1 MPHAT
6 WLDRWNL
13 PSDPCK
19 DIEIN
24 APEHLKYLVTTS
36 NTARIE
42 AEVKDIRNSPV
53 GVVKPVI
60 GSRGSGKTT
69 CLYYLISSLERE
81 RGILPIYRNVHEVL
95 SLIEESP
102 FPVTLTT
109 RFITRELLSSLVDAC
124 IQKYPQLVKN
134 HPMIE
139 GTKRRLDLHPSSPK
153 DIPQVADSDVEI
165 LTEILKSNGIT
176 TIFALDELDKF
187 EQPSQIA
194 NLEDYFRNE
203 QTLFTSLAS
212 KTRTF
217 FYISSSVRWSFIGS
231 PDFSYLSN
239 VFQVQRADW
248 VEGKMILEKRFEVVN
263 KEVKPPFDE
272 LAIKC
277 LISFV
282 NGNPRLFI
290 TKAGE
295 MLRLAHDRD
304 ENLVN
309 EQLIREAFSGQIKE
323 IDKRFEDDFEEL
335 VRSDSEA
342 RRGGLLLWYFLTSL
356 NVDQRRIVMN
366 GILDLYCGNVC
377 DFRILPVPPR
387 AALGMRP
394 FKEKDGVVGLDE
406 SVRYLLKSWEK
417 MGHTVSDLASWYCER
432 LPKPGVL
439 PEAYQLFE
447 KIDAAVRHPKTRA
460 YLQKSLAS
468 LFTAESSKD
477 LTTIKYSSWG
487 MLHNAIL
494 AFTNEYGRH
503 RYVPRGKYR
512 ERQLDDTLA
521 ALGIRDEEGRVLF
534 ATFLQ
539 TINESR
545 IRLANIGTMISIRDK
560 HELALNRGD
569 VELLRKQALIA
580 YNELL
585 VEWKSYTDKRTARA
599 WRELG
604 IKGWLPGKAA
614 TKIKPMEYISTGY
627 ADLDKLLCGGIPLN
641 FAVALTSPS
650 CNERDLLIRNFL
662 ETGAKKCEITFHVTI
677 DASAARALSE
687 RFVRAGANLKLFVC
701 NPEADAIIKSSSNIF
716 TLKGV
721 ENPTDISIALI
732 SAIRQLDPSLKAPRR
747 ICLSLISDVLLRHHA
762 VETRRWL
769 TALLTKLK
777 SEGFTTLA
785 IIDPEMHPSEELH
798 AILGLFEGEISLYG
812 KETEKGLEKFLKIK
826 KMSDQEYLEDE
837 LPLKKEQL

>member
-1 MPHAT
+1 MPYAT

-69 CLYYLISSLERE
+69 CLYYLIYSLERE
-81 RGILPIYRNVHEVL
+81 QGTLPIYRNVHEVL

-124 IQKYPQLVKN
+124 TRKYPELMKN
-134 HPMIE
+134 HPVIE
-139 GTKRRLDLHPSSPK
+139 DVKRRLERSPGSPK
-153 DIPQVADSDVEI
+153 DIPQVADSDVGV
-165 LTEILKSNGIT
+165 LTGILKGNGIT

-194 NLEDYFRNE
+194 TLEDYFRNE
-203 QTLFTSLAS
+203 QTLFTTLAS

-239 VFQVQRADW
+239 TFQVQRTDW
-248 VEGKMILEKRFEVVN
+248 VEAKMILEKRFEVVN

-272 LAIKC
+272 SAIRC
-277 LISFV
+277 LVSFV
-282 NGNPRLFI
+282 NGNPRVFI

-295 MLRLAHDRD
+295 MLRLAHERD

-309 EQLIREAFSGQIKE
+309 EELIRQAFSGQIKE

-335 VRSDSEA
+335 VRSNSEA
-342 RRGGLLLWYFLTSL
+342 RRGGLLLWYFLTRL
-356 NVDQRRIVMN
+356 NVDQRKIVMN
-366 GILDLYCGNVC
+366 EILDLYHGNAC
-377 DFRILPVPPR
+377 DTRILPVPNR
-387 AALGMRP
+387 ADVEMHAL
-394 FKEKDGVVGLDE
+394 KEKDGVVGLDE

-417 MGHTVSDLASWYCER
+417 MGHSVSDLANWYCER
-432 LPKPGVL
+432 LPKPGGL
-439 PEAYQLFE
+439 PEAYQLIE
-447 KIDAAVRHPKTRA
+447 KISTAVHHPKTRA
-460 YLQKSLAS
+460 YLQKSLTS

-477 LTTIKYSSWG
+477 LATIRYSSWG

-494 AFTNEYGRH
+494 AFTNEYGRY
-503 RYVPRGKYR
+503 RYVPLGKYR
-512 ERQLDDTLA
+512 ERYLDDALT
-521 ALGIRDEEGRVLF
+521 ALGIKDEEGQALF

-539 TINESR
+539 TANESR
-545 IRLANIGTMISIRDK
+545 IKLANIGAMISIRHK
-560 HELALNRGD
+560 HELVLNRGD
-569 VELLRKQALIA
+569 VELLRKQALDA

-585 VEWKSYTDKRTARA
+585 VEWASYVDKRRARTSG
-599 WRELG
+599 ELG
-604 IKGWLPGKAA
+604 NRGWLPSKVS
-614 TKIKPMEYISTGY
+614 KIKPIDHVSTGY
-627 ADLDKLLCGGIPLN
+627 SDLDTLLYGGIPSHS
-641 FAVALTSPS
+641 AVILTSPS
-650 CNERDLLIRNFL
+650 CNERDELIKSFL
-662 ETGAKKCEITFHVTI
+662 EAGANKGEATFFVTI
-677 DASAARALSE
+677 DPSVAKSLAEEFQSN
-687 RFVRAGANLKLFVC
+687 FCLFVC
-701 NPEADAIIKSSSNIF
+701 NPEADAIVKSLPNVF

-721 ENPTDISIALI
+721 ENLTDISIALT
-732 SAIRQLDPSLKAPRR
+732 SAVRKLDSSLRNPRR
-747 ICLSLISDVLLRHHA
+747 MCIGLVSDVLLQHHA

-769 TALLTKLK
+769 TALVTKVK

-785 IIDPEMHPSEELH
+785 VMDPEMHPSQEVR
-798 AILGLFEGEISLYG
+798 AVSDLFEGEISIYE
-812 KETEKGLEKFLKIK
+812 KETDRGHGKYLKIK
-826 KMSDQEYLEDE
+826 KMSNYKYLEDE
-837 LPLKKEQL
+837 LPLKKEPP

>member
-1 MPHAT
+1 MPYAT

-42 AEVKDIRNSPV
+42 AEIKDIRNSPV

-69 CLYYLISSLERE
+69 CLYYLIYSLERE
-81 RGILPIYRNVHEVL
+81 RGTLPIYRNVHEVL

-109 RFITRELLSSLVDAC
+109 RFITRELLLSLVDAC
-124 IQKYPQLVKN
+124 VRKYPELVKN
-134 HPMIE
+134 HPVIDDVK
-139 GTKRRLDLHPSSPK
+139 KRLEQSPRSPK
-153 DIPQVADSDVEI
+153 DIPQVADIDVEVLTGI
-165 LTEILKSNGIT
+165 LRSNGVT

-194 NLEDYFRNE
+194 TLEDYFRNE
-203 QTLFTSLAS
+203 QTLFTTLAS

-217 FYISSSVRWSFIGS
+217 FYISSSVRWGFISS

-239 VFQVQRADW
+239 TFQVQRADW

-263 KEVKPPFDE
+263 KEARPPFDE
-272 LAIKC
+272 SAIRC

-282 NGNPRLFI
+282 NGNPRVFI

-295 MLRLAHDRD
+295 MLRLAHDRG
-304 ENLVN
+304 ESLVN
-309 EQLIREAFSGQIKE
+309 EQLIRLAFSGQIKE

-335 VRSDSEA
+335 VRSNSEA

-356 NVDQRRIVMN
+356 NVDQRKTVMN
-366 GILDLYCGNVC
+366 GILDLYHGKAC
-377 DFRILPVPPR
+377 DLRALPVPLR
-387 AALGMRP
+387 SDVEMHAL
-394 FKEKDGVVGLDE
+394 KEKDGVAGLDE

-417 MGHTVSDLASWYCER
+417 MGHSVLDLANWYCER
-432 LPKPGVL
+432 LPKPGGL
-439 PEAYQLFE
+439 PEAYQLIE
-447 KIDAAVRHPKTRA
+447 KINAAVHHPKTRA
-460 YLQKSLAS
+460 YLQKSLTS

-477 LTTIKYSSWG
+477 LATIRYASWG
-487 MLHNAIL
+487 MLHSAIL

-503 RYVPRGKYR
+503 RYVPAGKYR
-512 ERQLDDTLA
+512 ERHLDDALA
-521 ALGIRDEEGRVLF
+521 ALGIKDEEGRDLF

-539 TINESR
+539 TVSESR
-545 IRLANIGTMISIRDK
+545 IKLANIGTMMSIRDK
-560 HELALNRGD
+560 HGLVLNRGD

-585 VEWKSYTDKRTARA
+585 MEWTSYAEKRTAR
-599 WRELG
+599 RDLG
-604 IKGWLPGKAA
+604 IRGWLPSKEVS
-614 TKIKPMEYISTGY
+614 KIKPTEHVSTGY
-627 ADLDKLLCGGIPLN
+627 ADLDKLLYGGIPPN
-641 FAVALTSPS
+641 YAVALTSPS
-650 CNERDLLIRNFL
+650 CDERDLLIRSFL
-662 ETGAKKCEITFHVTI
+662 ETGAKKGEVTFHVTI
-677 DASAARALSE
+677 SASLAKALAETGVS
-687 RFVRAGANLKLFVC
+687 NLQLFVC
-701 NPEADAIIKSSSNIF
+701 NPEADAMIKSSPNVH

-721 ENPTDISIALI
+721 ENLIDISIALT
-732 SAIRQLDPSLKAPRR
+732 SAIRQLDPSLKVPRR
-747 ICLSLISDVLLRHHA
+747 ICLDLVSDVLLQHHA

-769 TALLTKLK
+769 SALVTKLK

-785 IIDPEMHPSEELH
+785 AVDPEMHSSEELH
-798 AILGLFEGEISLYG
+798 AILGLFEGEISVYE
-812 KETEKGLEKFLKIK
+812 KENEKGSAKYLKIR
-826 KMSDQEYLEDE
+826 KMSNHGYLDDE
-837 LPLKKEQL
+837 LPLRTRALL

>member
-1 MPHAT
+1 MPYAT

-69 CLYYLISSLERE
+69 CLYYLIYSLERE
-81 RGILPIYRNVHEVL
+81 QRTLPIYRNVHQVL

-109 RFITRELLSSLVDAC
+109 RFITRELLSSLVDSC
-124 IQKYPQLVKN
+124 IRKYPELAKN
-134 HPMIE
+134 HPVIE
-139 GTKRRLDLHPSSPK
+139 DMKRRLEQSPRSPK

-165 LTEILKSNGIT
+165 LTDILKSNGIT

-194 NLEDYFRNE
+194 TLEDYFRNE
-203 QTLFTSLAS
+203 QTLFTTLAS

-239 VFQVQRADW
+239 TFQVQRADW

-263 KEVKPPFDE
+263 KDVKPPFDE
-272 LAIKC
+272 SAIRC
-277 LISFV
+277 LVSFV
-282 NGNPRLFI
+282 NGNPRVFI

-304 ENLVN
+304 ESLVT
-309 EQLIREAFSGQIKE
+309 EQLIRQAFSGQIKE

-335 VRSDSEA
+335 VRSNSEA

-356 NVDQRRIVMN
+356 NVDQRKIVMN
-366 GILDLYCGNVC
+366 GILDLYHRNVW
-377 DFRILPVPPR
+377 DIRILPVPLKTNIEMH
-387 AALGMRP
+387 AL
-394 FKEKDGVVGLDE
+394 KEKDGVVGLDE

-417 MGHTVSDLASWYCER
+417 MGHSVLDLANWYCER
-432 LPKPGVL
+432 LPKPGGL
-439 PEAYQLFE
+439 PEAYQLVE
-447 KIDAAVRHPKTRA
+447 KINATVRHPKTKA
-460 YLQKSLAS
+460 YLQKSLTS

-477 LTTIKYSSWG
+477 LVTIRYSSWG

-494 AFTNEYGRH
+494 AFTNEYGRY
-503 RYVPRGKYR
+503 RYVPAGKYR
-512 ERQLDDTLA
+512 ERYFDDALV
-521 ALGIRDEEGRVLF
+521 ALGIKDEEGRALF
-534 ATFLQ
+534 AMFLQ
-539 TINESR
+539 TVNECR
-545 IRLANIGTMISIRDK
+545 IKLANIGTMISIRDK
-560 HELALNRGD
+560 HELLLNRGD

-585 VEWKSYTDKRTARA
+585 IEWTSYGDKRTATAR
-599 WRELG
+599 REVG
-604 IKGWLPGKAA
+604 MRGWLPSKSVS
-614 TKIKPMEYISTGY
+614 KIKPTEHVSMGY
-627 ADLDKLLCGGIPLN
+627 ADLDKLLHGGIPAN
-641 FAVALTSPS
+641 YAVALTSSS
-650 CNERDLLIRNFL
+650 CDERDLLIRSFL
-662 ETGAKKCEITFHVTI
+662 ETGARNGEITFFVTI
-677 DASAARALSE
+677 NASLAKALAE
-687 RFVRAGANLKLFVC
+687 KFVSNLQLFVC
-701 NPEADAIIKSSSNIF
+701 NPEAGAIIRNSPNVHI
-716 TLKGV
+716 LKGV
-721 ENPTDISIALI
+721 ENLTDISIALT
-732 SAIRQLDPSLKAPRR
+732 SAIRQLDIPLKALRR
-747 ICLSLISDVLLRHHA
+747 NCIDLISDVLLQHHA

-769 TALLTKLK
+769 TALMTKLK

-785 IIDPEMHPSEELH
+785 VIDPKMHLSEELH
-798 AILGLFEGEISLYG
+798 AILGLFEGEISIYE
-812 KETEKGLEKFLKIK
+812 KETERGVGKFLKIK
-826 KMSDQEYLEDE
+826 KLSNQEYIEDE
-837 LPLKKEQL
+837 LPLKK

>member
-1 MPHAT
+1 MIKLSIMPYAI

-69 CLYYLISSLERE
+69 CLYYLIYSLERE
-81 RGILPIYRNVHEVL
+81 QGTLPIYRNVHEVL

-124 IQKYPQLVKN
+124 IRKYPELVKK
-134 HPMIE
+134 HLVIE
-139 GTKRRLDLHPSSPK
+139 DMKRRLERSPRSPK
-153 DIPQVADSDVEI
+153 DIPQFADSDVEI
-165 LTEILKSNGIT
+165 LTSVLKSNGIT

-194 NLEDYFRNE
+194 TLEDYFRNE
-203 QTLFTSLAS
+203 QTLFTTLAS

-217 FYISSSVRWSFIGS
+217 FYISSSVRWGFIGS

-239 VFQVQRADW
+239 TFQVQRADW
-248 VEGKMILEKRFEVVN
+248 VEGKSILEKRFEVVN
-263 KEVKPPFDE
+263 KNVKPPFDE
-272 LAIKC
+272 SAIRC

-282 NGNPRLFI
+282 NGNPRVFI

-304 ENLVN
+304 ESLVS
-309 EQLIREAFSGQIKE
+309 EQLIRQAFSGQIKE

-335 VRSDSEA
+335 VRSNNEA

-356 NVDQRRIVMN
+356 NVDQRKIVMN
-366 GILDLYCGNVC
+366 GVLDLYHGNVC
-377 DFRILPVPPR
+377 DIRILPVPLR
-387 AALGMRP
+387 ANVEIHAL
-394 FKEKDGVVGLDE
+394 KEKDGVVGLDE

-417 MGHTVSDLASWYCER
+417 MGHSVLDLANWYCER
-432 LPKPGVL
+432 LPKPGGL
-439 PEAYQLFE
+439 PEAYQLIE
-447 KIDAAVRHPKTRA
+447 KINAAVRHPKTKA
-460 YLQKSLAS
+460 YLQKSLTS

-477 LTTIKYSSWG
+477 LATIRYSSWG
-487 MLHNAIL
+487 MLHSAIL

-503 RYVPRGKYR
+503 RKYR
-512 ERQLDDTLA
+512 ERHLDDALA
-521 ALGIRDEEGRVLF
+521 ALGLKDEEGRVLF

-539 TINESR
+539 TVNESR
-545 IRLANIGTMISIRDK
+545 IKPAGIGTMISIRDK
-560 HELALNRGD
+560 YQLVLNRGD
-569 VELLRKQALIA
+569 VELLRKQALTA

-585 VEWKSYTDKRTARA
+585 VEWTSYADRRAARA
-599 WRELG
+599 HGELG
-604 IKGWLPGKAA
+604 ISGWLPSKIVSK
-614 TKIKPMEYISTGY
+614 TKPIDHVSTGY
-627 ADLDKLLCGGIPLN
+627 TDLDRLLYGGIRPN
-641 FAVALTSPS
+641 YAVVLTSTY
-650 CNERDLLIRNFL
+650 CDERDLLIRSFL
-662 ETGAKKCEITFHVTI
+662 ETGAKKGEVTFHVTTN
-677 DASAARALSE
+677 ASLAKALAEESTSYLQ
-687 RFVRAGANLKLFVC
+687 VFVC
-701 NPEADAIIKSSSNIF
+701 NSEAEAIMKSSPNVH
-716 TLKGV
+716 TLRGV
-721 ENPTDISIALI
+721 ENLTNISIALT
-732 SAIRQLDPSLKAPRR
+732 SAISQLDPSLKGARR
-747 ICLSLISDVLLRHHA
+747 ICLDLVSDVLLQHRA

-769 TALLTKLK
+769 GALMTKLK
-777 SEGFTTLA
+777 SEDFTTLA
-785 IIDPEMHPSEELH
+785 VIDPKMHTSEELH
-798 AILGLFEGEISLYG
+798 AILGLFEGEISIYER
-812 KETEKGLEKFLKIK
+812 ETETGVERFLKIK
-826 KMSDQEYLEDE
+826 KMSNQEYAEDE
-837 LPLKKEQL
+837 LILKK